1 MVKTVKITTDNKIS
15 VEELPNWSLGSW
27 GKAIGADCTET
38 VKTQIMY
45 DLFREPVVMIVD
57 ESGLVKNR
65 EVNAVGSFLYGIQ
78 NHGTPIVGDIIFGLQ
93 NGPDILPLADAEL
106 VKFFLKDHFPLLEEV
121 QKWQSEKQE
130 KAWSWVIP
138 APRPTALVLTVTM
151 KQSWMQRT

>member
-1 MVKTVKITTDNKIS
+1 MTVQEAEKAGMSDIDIALGIVTG
-15 VEELPNWSLGSW
+15 ELEDES
-27 GKAIGADCTET
+27 
-38 VKTQIMY
+38 
-45 DLFREPVVMIVD
+45 EPVVMIVD

-121 QKWQSEKQE
+121 QK
-130 KAWSWVIP
+130 
-138 APRPTALVLTVTM
+138 
-151 KQSWMQRT
+151 

>member
-27 GKAIGADCTET
+27 EKAIGADCTET

-93 NGPDILPLADAEL
+93 NGPEILPLADAEL
-106 VKFFLKDHFPLLEEV
+106 VKIFLKDHFPLLEEV
-121 QKWQSEKQE
+121 QK
-130 KAWSWVIP
+130 
-138 APRPTALVLTVTM
+138 
-151 KQSWMQRT
+151 

>member
-27 GKAIGADCTET
+27 EKAIGADCTET

-45 DLFREPVVMIVD
+45 DLFRESVVMIVD

-78 NHGTPIVGDIIFGLQ
+78 NHGTPIVGLQ
-93 NGPDILPLADAEL
+93 NGPQILPLADAEL
-106 VKFFLKDHFPLLEEV
+106 VKFFLKDYFPLLEEV
-121 QKWQSEKQE
+121 QK
-130 KAWSWVIP
+130 
-138 APRPTALVLTVTM
+138 
-151 KQSWMQRT
+151 

>member
-65 EVNAVGSFLYGIQ
+65 EVNAVGSFLYG
-78 NHGTPIVGDIIFGLQ
+78 TRTT
-93 NGPDILPLADAEL
+93 ERR
-106 VKFFLKDHFPLLEEV
+106 LLETSFSDCRTV
-121 QKWQSEKQE
+121 RIFCHSQMR
-130 KAWSWVIP
+130 SW
-138 APRPTALVLTVTM
+138 
-151 KQSWMQRT
+151 

>member
-45 DLFREPVVMIVD
+45 DLFREPVVMSVD

-121 QKWQSEKQE
+121 QK
-130 KAWSWVIP
+130 
-138 APRPTALVLTVTM
+138 
-151 KQSWMQRT
+151 